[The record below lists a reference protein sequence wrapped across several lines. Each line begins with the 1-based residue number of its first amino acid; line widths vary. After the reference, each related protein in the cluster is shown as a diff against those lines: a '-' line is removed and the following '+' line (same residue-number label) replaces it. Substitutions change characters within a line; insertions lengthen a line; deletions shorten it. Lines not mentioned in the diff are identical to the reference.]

1 MERNSLRALWLKERS
16 TAAATM
22 CTIPVLACVG
32 TLAGFTDFISGRNEC
47 CSDKGMWLENFVLRN
62 VVYCSRTP

>member
-1 MERNSLRALWLKERS
+1 MERDSLRALWLKERT

-32 TLAGFTDFISGRNEC
+32 TLAGFTDFII
-47 CSDKGMWLENFVLRN
+47 
-62 VVYCSRTP
+62 VVVMSVAPIRACGWRILY

>member
-1 MERNSLRALWLKERS
+1 MERDSLGALWLKERA

-32 TLAGFTDFISGRNEC
+32 TLAGFTDFISGRDEC
-47 CSDKGMWLENFVLRN
+47 CSDKGMWLENFVWKN
-62 VVYCSRTP
+62 VLYSSMIP